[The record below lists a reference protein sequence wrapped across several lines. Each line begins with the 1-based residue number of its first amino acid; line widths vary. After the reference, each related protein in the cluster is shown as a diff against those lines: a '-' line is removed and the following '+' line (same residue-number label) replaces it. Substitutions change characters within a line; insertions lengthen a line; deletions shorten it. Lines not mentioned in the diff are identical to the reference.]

1 MFHYPVGKAY
11 GAPRPSPHRRANYPS
26 PRIARRATRLLT
38 TVRKYQISGRHCLC
52 WRNIV
57 SPCCRKW
64 RRTKERV
71 SRLQAKYAP
80 KTQIYQSIDIIYR
93 SI

>member
-26 PRIARRATRLLT
+26 PRATRLLT
-38 TVRKYQISGRHCLC
+38 PVRKYQISGRHGLC

-57 SPCCRKW
+57 SPCCRNGDAPKSASHGF
-64 RRTKERV
+64 RRNMRRKRKYI
-71 SRLQAKYAP
+71 SRL
-80 KTQIYQSIDIIYR
+80 T
-93 SI
+93 